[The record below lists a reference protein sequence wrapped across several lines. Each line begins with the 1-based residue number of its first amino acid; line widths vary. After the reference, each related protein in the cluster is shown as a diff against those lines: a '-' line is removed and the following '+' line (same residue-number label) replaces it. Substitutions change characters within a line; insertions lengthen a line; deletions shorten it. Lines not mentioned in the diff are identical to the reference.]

1 VETLRPRILI
11 LLRRCLYDNDD
22 EVRDRATL
30 YLNLLGDGQETVKEE
45 AQGFIFG
52 DLGVPLA
59 NLEASLQDYVSAHTL
74 QPNLFLDKDC
84 MSSASSSDSKK
95 VCRKQVRGHLT

>member
-1 VETLRPRILI
+1 M
-11 LLRRCLYDNDD
+11 
-22 EVRDRATL
+22 RDRATL
-30 YLNLLGDGQETVKEE
+30 YLNLLGDGQETVQEE

-84 MSSASSSDSKK
+84 MSSASSSDWKK